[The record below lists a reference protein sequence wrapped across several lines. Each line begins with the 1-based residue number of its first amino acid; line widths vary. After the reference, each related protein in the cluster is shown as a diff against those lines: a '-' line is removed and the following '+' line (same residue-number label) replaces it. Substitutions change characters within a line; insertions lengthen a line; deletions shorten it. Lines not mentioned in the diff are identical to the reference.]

1 MEKKKIEWKYIILG
15 ILISFGCFF
24 DQTGLYV
31 DTFQPRSPF
40 VIDLFSVSLLTILFS
55 LIYQKW
61 DTHKLH
67 PLKII
72 FVLFLSC
79 FMLIGESFHKIDSL
93 RMLYQTPLLFL
104 ITLCRSL
111 GYFAFFYVLL
121 EKIDDLLQ
129 IKKTEKKV
137 TSKFL
142 LYFNNHPVK
151 TSFLVLTLC
160 WSIYIFAFYPII
172 LSPDPSYQILQFFNI
187 PTKYMTYILPLSPK
201 VNLTNHHP
209 VLHTMLLG
217 GCLKLGR
224 FFGSD
229 NVGLFIYSM
238 LQTFVL
244 MSALILTIVSLKK
257 ENVSVQKRFFIL
269 LIYALVPMF
278 PLYAM
283 SGVKDTLYTA
293 FIIFYLLALYY
304 ILNKNVSLKRK
315 HWILFFFLLC
325 LVALFRNNGIYII
338 LLSLPFVILYEKRY
352 RKVLTFLFVIFMV
365 SYFSYD
371 KVLLPGLKITN
382 GSTREILSIPFQ
394 QTARLA
400 HIHPEAFSEKEKRV
414 VDKVLG
420 FDTLGDRYKPEIS
433 DPVKNEYN
441 PHTTKKELKQY
452 FRVWFHGFLKHPGVY
467 LEATL
472 HNTYGYFYPG
482 HTRWYIY
489 TKYYPLIQEEGVVDY
504 HYNSCA
510 PLRKVLAMY
519 GNIFPY
525 IPGIGLLS
533 NIGWNTLLLLFI
545 SIYSLIKKQYS
556 FLLCVFPLLATL
568 LVCLASPVNAYFR
581 YAMPYVFIM
590 PWCVLIFIKNQQ
602 EKNE

>member
-1 MEKKKIEWKYIILG
+1 MKRKKIEWKSIILG

-24 DQTGLYV
+24 DQSSLYQH
-31 DTFQPRSPF
+31 TFQPRSPF
-40 VIDLFSVSLLTILFS
+40 MIDLFSVSLITILFI
-55 LIYQKW
+55 LIYQAWK
-61 DTHKLH
+61 THKLH
-67 PLKII
+67 PLKIV

-93 RMLYQTPLLFL
+93 RMLHQTPLLCMVTVF
-104 ITLCRSL
+104 RML
-111 GYFAFFYVLL
+111 GYFALFYVILV
-121 EKIDDLLQ
+121 KIDDFLQ
-129 IKKTEKKV
+129 QKEKEEKI

-142 LYFNNHPVK
+142 LYFNDHPVK
-151 TSFLVLTLC
+151 TSFFVLTLC
-160 WSIYIFAFYPII
+160 WSIYIVAFYPIV

-187 PTKYMTYILPLSPK
+187 PTKYMTYILPLSSN

-209 VLHTMLLG
+209 VIHTMLLG

-229 NVGLFIYSM
+229 NVGLFMYSM
-238 LQTFVL
+238 FQTFIL
-244 MSALILTIVSLKK
+244 MSALICTIVSLKK
-257 ENVSVQKRFFIL
+257 ENVSTRKRFFVL

-293 FIIFYLLALYY
+293 FMIFYCLALYY
-304 ILNKNVSLKRK
+304 ILNKKVSFQIK
-315 HWILFFFLLC
+315 HWLFFFILLC

-338 LLSLPFVILYEKRY
+338 LLSLPWIILYEQRY
-352 RKVLTFLFVIFMV
+352 RKVLTILFVIFMG

-371 KVLLPGLKITN
+371 KILLPGLKITS
-382 GSTREILSIPFQ
+382 GSTREMLSIPFQ

-400 HIHPEAFSEKEKRV
+400 HEHPESFSRKEKKI

-441 PHTTKKELKQY
+441 PHTTKRELKQY
-452 FRVWFHGFLKHPGVY
+452 FEVWLHGLLKYPNVY
-467 LEATL
+467 VEATL
-472 HNTYGYFYPG
+472 NNTYGYFYPG

-489 TKYYPLIQEEGVVDY
+489 TKYYPLIKEEGVVDY
-504 HYNSCA
+504 RYNSCA
-510 PLRKVLAMY
+510 SLRKTLAAY
-519 GNIFPY
+519 GNVFPY

-533 NIGWNTLLLLFI
+533 NIGWNTLVLLFI
-545 SIYSLIKKQYS
+545 SIYSFIKKQWSY
-556 FLLCVFPLLATL
+556 LLCLIPLLATL

-581 YAMPYVFIM
+581 YAMPYIFLM
-590 PWCVLIFIKNQQ
+590 PWCVMIFIKQHQ
-602 EKNE
+602 EKNG